1 MKSFIILLETK
12 ERQNKWRNLILE
24 TLYLYQTMNTK
35 EDDLN
40 KFIDTYSK
48 YLDEELATN

>member
-1 MKSFIILLETK
+1 MKKFEIGDIVFVSK
-12 ERQNKWRNLILE
+12 A
-24 TLYLYQTMNTK
+24 

-40 KFIDTYSK
+40 KFINTYSK